1 MEGPS
6 LIRNYHKMGKRKGAY
21 PASSEAAAAGDP
33 NPTARLVLALLFLLV
48 IIAIAFVV
56 WRRARNRGPHCARRP
71 KPRAWELRTPP
82 PQSKHTRTRMPE
94 AICAHAVRAAT
105 ADEELESVELTRGK
119 DAEDERTPARTPPRE
134 DSPAARTA
142 AAAAPPTPPEQESP
156 RPVAREAPPVQY
168 GPLELRRREGAGAVH
183 CWQTLHPSE
192 FEVRG
197 ANYLRDGKRLPSD
210 QVRLGV
216 GVGVGVGF
224 T

>member
-1 MEGPS
+1 M
-6 LIRNYHKMGKRKGAY
+6 R
-21 PASSEAAAAGDP
+21 
-33 NPTARLVLALLFLLV
+33 
-48 IIAIAFVV
+48 
-56 WRRARNRGPHCARRP
+56 
-71 KPRAWELRTPP
+71 
-82 PQSKHTRTRMPE
+82 E
-94 AICAHAVRAAT
+94 AIRPHAVRAAT

-119 DAEDERTPARTPPRE
+119 DGEDERTPARTPPRE
-134 DSPAARTA
+134 DSPAARSA
-142 AAAAPPTPPEQESP
+142 AAAAPPTPPEQEQESP
-156 RPVAREAPPVQY
+156 RPVAREAPAVQY

-216 GVGVGVGF
+216 GVGLGLGF